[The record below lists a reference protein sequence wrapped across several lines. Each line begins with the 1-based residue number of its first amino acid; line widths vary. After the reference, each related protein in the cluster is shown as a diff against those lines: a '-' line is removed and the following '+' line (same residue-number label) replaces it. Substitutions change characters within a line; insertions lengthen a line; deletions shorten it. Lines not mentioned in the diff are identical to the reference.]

1 MKSASTKQKST
12 ASVASRIGTKNMKP
26 KSRTTTKAVKVES
39 TKGAKHIGRASGRKT
54 SLETDQT
61 SRKAFKQQ
69 KGKSKS
75 YRHTKAPPT
84 TSKSSSPQTP
94 ERKVRSPSSHSTPS
108 TAASSMSSPSKRAV
122 SMMSDLALN
131 SPPKKGRN
139 TPEKQGSDDFNDAS
153 EFDWLNLSVID
164 DALVHHG
171 EELEELNKFDYH
183 DKIVL
188 LCTYFK
194 PNDIRPVFQGIYQ
207 DAGKNWRDL
216 KLTKHKTM
224 KTLSADFANACVD
237 IYNARL
243 DLNVPQ
249 KITIKQEPRDKIS
262 KA

>member
-1 MKSASTKQKST
+1 
-12 ASVASRIGTKNMKP
+12 MKP
-26 KSRTTTKAVKVES
+26 KSRTTTKEVKVES
-39 TKGAKHIGRASGRKT
+39 TKGAKPIRGGIGKKT
-54 SLETDQT
+54 SLGADQT
-61 SRKAFKQQ
+61 SKKAFKQR
-69 KGKSKS
+69 KGNGKSNQ
-75 YRHTKAPPT
+75 HTKAPPN
-84 TSKSSSPQTP
+84 TSNRSSPQTP
-94 ERKVRSPSSHSTPS
+94 ERKVRSPSAHSTPS

-131 SPPKKGRN
+131 SPPKKSRN
-139 TPEKQGSDDFNDAS
+139 TPEKQGSVDFNDAS
-153 EFDWLNLSVID
+153 EFDWLNLSDID

-171 EELEELNKFDYH
+171 EELLELNKFDYH

-188 LCTYFK
+188 LCSYFK

-237 IYNARL
+237 IYNARV

-249 KITIKQEPRDKIS
+249 KITIKQEPRDQIS